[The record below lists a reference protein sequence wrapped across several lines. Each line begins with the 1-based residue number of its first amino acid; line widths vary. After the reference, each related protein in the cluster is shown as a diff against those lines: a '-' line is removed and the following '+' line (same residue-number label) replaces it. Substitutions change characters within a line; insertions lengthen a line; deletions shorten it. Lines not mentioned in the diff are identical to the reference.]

1 MNDKLIF
8 SDGSTLYI
16 TLESEVRQWVKV
28 LLIIVNIGL
37 YCLPVLLIAA
47 TDTKEIG
54 KVIFGAL
61 AMSTAFF
68 FFVTRPTLWN
78 IFGRECMVI
87 TSDNFSYYRDYGL
100 YKTPIKNV
108 KIEYGIASY
117 VENELAYEDEPYV
130 VISFYEY
137 LPNEEYREIL
147 TTSIKT
153 PEQNYKAIQELLD
166 EVFETPENPY
176 QFSLN

>member
-8 SDGSTLYI
+8 SDGGTLYI
-16 TLESEVRQWVKV
+16 TLESKVKLWVKV
-28 LLIIVNIGL
+28 LLIIINVGL
-37 YCLPVLLIAA
+37 YCLPILLIA
-47 TDTKEIG
+47 TSDTNEIG
-54 KVIFGAL
+54 KAVFSAL
-61 AMSTAFF
+61 LMSTAFF

-87 TSDNFSYYRDYGL
+87 TPDNFSYYRDYGL
-100 YKTPIKNV
+100 YKTQINNV
-108 KIEYGIASY
+108 KIEYGIASH

-153 PEQNYKAIQELLD
+153 QEKNYLTIQELLD
-166 EVFETPENPY
+166 EIFETPETPY
-176 QFSLN
+176 QFSMN